1 MNSRVLVTLADNSK
15 VGVKL
20 GIKYA
25 NVFLKV
31 VVKATYICP
40 NGVRNRR
47 VPLYIYNINI
57 TQSLC
62 KYTCISYLYF
72 LCQLNYRLLYF
83 LHDL

>member
-1 MNSRVLVTLADNSK
+1 MWVFIESNKIVFTCTCTCMNSRVLITLADNSK

-47 VPLYIYNINI
+47 VPLYIYII
-57 TQSLC
+57 
-62 KYTCISYLYF
+62 
-72 LCQLNYRLLYF
+72 
-83 LHDL
+83 